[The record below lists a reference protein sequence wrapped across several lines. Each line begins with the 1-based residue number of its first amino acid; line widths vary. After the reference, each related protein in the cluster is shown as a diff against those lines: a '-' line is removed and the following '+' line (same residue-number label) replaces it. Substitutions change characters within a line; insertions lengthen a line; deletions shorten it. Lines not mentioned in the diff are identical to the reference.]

1 MSALPS
7 PHTDLC
13 LVTAVPPDTV
23 DALYEEFEKRLVN
36 KGAIRTS
43 SSPWLTAQEAA
54 EYLRAPLSRVRKLTM
69 TRELP
74 SEQEGR
80 RRLYHRDAL
89 DEFIRRGG
97 AKSP

>member
-1 MSALPS
+1 MSASAPGPRTALS
-7 PHTDLC
+7 
-13 LVTAVPPDTV
+13 LVMPQDTV
-23 DALYEEFEKRLVN
+23 DALFDEFEKRLSI
-36 KGAIRTS
+36 KGAEPAS

-54 EYLRAPLSRVRKLTM
+54 DYIRAPLSRVRKLTM

-89 DEFIRRGG
+89 DDFIRRGG